1 MDVNINFFYF
11 MLENLTSK
19 IGNILGKIAGKTR
32 LTEYD
37 IKNLLRDF
45 RKTLLDSDVSWTVIK
60 HLLEKIREKLEKIE
74 IVNKA
79 SPNDIFIKIVVDEF
93 LDIFK
98 NSRLDNCD
106 KLFKDNIGLST
117 ILFIGLQG
125 VGKTTSLVK
134 LANFIKYKCSKS
146 VLVVSCDVYR
156 PAALEQLLILSNK
169 VNINCFSDYT
179 ITDSPLIIV
188 EKAIKYS
195 RLNNYDFLI
204 IDSAGRSHIDN
215 SMMQEIIDI
224 SAVSKPDYSFL
235 VVDSMVGQDGI
246 RSADIFCSNIKV
258 SGFFLTKMDGD
269 SKGGVLLSLSFLMK
283 KPIYFIGVGENIE
296 DISYFY
302 PDRIVSRILGFGDLS
317 SLMEEINNNIGFDK
331 NSSINKNSII
341 NFGLDE
347 FKTQLK
353 YIIELGGIEKLLD
366 KIPGGYSVDKSLVNK
381 FDNKFF
387 SKMIAII
394 NSMTI
399 KEKKFPSLINGS
411 RKRRISLGSG
421 VDISDISKML
431 KYYEKMKKSFLKVG
445 DEKSFLDKMKK
456 KIL

>member
-19 IGNILGKIAGKTR
+19 IGSILGKISGKTR
-32 LTEYD
+32 LNEYD

-45 RKTLLDSDVSWTVIK
+45 RKTLLDSDVSWAVVK
-60 HLLEKIREKLEKIE
+60 HLLENIREKLEKIE
-74 IVNKA
+74 IVNKV
-79 SPNDIFIKIVVDEF
+79 SPNDLFIKIVVDEF
-93 LDIFK
+93 LDILK

-125 VGKTTSLVK
+125 VGKTTSLIK
-134 LANFIKYKCSKS
+134 LANFIKYKCNKS
-146 VLVVSCDVYR
+146 VLVVSCDIYR

-169 VNINCFSDYT
+169 VNIDCFSDY
-179 ITDSPLIIV
+179 ISTDSPLTIV

-246 RSADIFCSNIKV
+246 RSADVFCSNIKI

-269 SKGGVLLSLSFLMK
+269 SKGGVLLSLSFLIK
-283 KPIYFIGVGENIE
+283 KPIYFIGVGENID

-317 SLMEEINNNIGFDK
+317 SLMEEINNNVGVDK
-331 NSSINKNSII
+331 NSSISKSSII

-353 YIIELGGIEKLLD
+353 YIIDLGGIEKLLD
-366 KIPGGYSVDKSLVNK
+366 KIPGGYSLDKSLVNK
-381 FDNKFF
+381 FDNNF
-387 SKMIAII
+387 
-394 NSMTI
+394 
-399 KEKKFPSLINGS
+399 
-411 RKRRISLGSG
+411 
-421 VDISDISKML
+421 
-431 KYYEKMKKSFLKVG
+431 FLK
-445 DEKSFLDKMKK
+445 
-456 KIL
+456 

>member
-1 MDVNINFFYF
+1 

-19 IGNILGKIAGKTR
+19 ISSILGKLSGKTR
-32 LTEYD
+32 LSEYD

-45 RKTLLDSDVSWTVIK
+45 RKTLLDSDVSWTVVK
-60 HLLEKIREKLEKIE
+60 HLLENIREKLTKIE
-74 IVNKA
+74 IVNKV

-98 NSRLDNCD
+98 NSRLDNYD
-106 KLFKDNIGLST
+106 RLFKNNIGLST

-125 VGKTTSLVK
+125 VGKTTSLIK
-134 LANFIKYKCSKS
+134 LANFIKYKCNKS

-169 VNINCFSDYT
+169 VNIDCFSDYV
-179 ITDSPLIIV
+179 ITDEPLVIV

-195 RLNNYDFLI
+195 KLNNYDFLI

-215 SMMQEIIDI
+215 SMMKEIIDI
-224 SAVSKPDYSFL
+224 SNLSNPDYSFL

-246 RSADIFCSNIKV
+246 RSADIFCSNIKI

-269 SKGGVLLSLSFLMK
+269 SKGGVLLSLSFLIK
-283 KPIYFIGVGENIE
+283 KPIYFIGTGENID

-317 SLMEEINNNIGFDK
+317 SLMEEINNNIGVDK
-331 NSSINKNSII
+331 ASSINKNFIV

-366 KIPGGYSVDKSLVNK
+366 KIPGGYSVDKSVVSK
-381 FDNKFF
+381 FDNNFF

-421 VDISDISKML
+421 VDISDVSKML

-456 KIL
+456 NFL

>member
-1 MDVNINFFYF
+1 

-19 IGNILGKIAGKTR
+19 IGSILGKISGKTR
-32 LTEYD
+32 LNEYD

-45 RKTLLDSDVSWTVIK
+45 RKTLLDSDVSWTVVK
-60 HLLEKIREKLEKIE
+60 HLLENIREKLEKIE
-74 IVNKA
+74 IVNKV

-125 VGKTTSLVK
+125 VGKTTSLIK
-134 LANFIKYKCSKS
+134 LANFIKYKCNKS
-146 VLVVSCDVYR
+146 VLVVSCDIYR

-169 VNINCFSDYT
+169 VNVDCFSDYT
-179 ITDSPLIIV
+179 STDSPLIIV
-188 EKAIKYS
+188 EKAVKHS

-224 SAVSKPDYSFL
+224 SAASKPDYSFL

-246 RSADIFCSNIKV
+246 RSADIFCSNIKI

-269 SKGGVLLSLSFLMK
+269 SKGGVLLSLSFLIK
-283 KPIYFIGVGENIE
+283 KPIYFIGAGENID

-317 SLMEEINNNIGFDK
+317 SLMEEINNNVGVDK
-331 NSSINKNSII
+331 NSSINKNFII

-353 YIIELGGIEKLLD
+353 YIIDLGGIEKLLD

-381 FDNKFF
+381 FDNNFF
-387 SKMIAII
+387 SKMISII

-421 VDISDISKML
+421 VDISDVSKML
-431 KYYEKMKKSFLKVG
+431 KYYEKMKKNFLKVG
-445 DEKSFLDKMKK
+445 DEKSFLDNMKK
-456 KIL
+456 KFL